1 MVKRILALAVIVAL
15 PVVATAAGPGV
26 PLESAGVD
34 VSNQASLQR
43 GAKYFVNYC
52 LGCHSMEYVRYNRL
66 GDDLGLSEDQLI
78 RNIMFT
84 GERPHETMSVA
95 MPKNDARRWFGQ
107 APPDLSLTARA
118 RGEDWIYTFLKSFYI
133 DESKPTGTNN
143 TVLAGASMP
152 HVLWELQGLQ
162 EAVYRTETHGDVPHE
177 VLDGFQLVQPGALSP
192 EAYDQVVRDITTFL
206 SWAGEPMQLERQRLG
221 IKVLLF
227 LVVFFVFA
235 WLYYKEV
242 WKDVK

>member
-1 MVKRILALAVIVAL
+1 MVKRILALAVLAAMPALAMAAGGGVAL
-15 PVVATAAGPGV
+15 Q
-26 PLESAGVD
+26 SAGVD
-34 VSNQASLQR
+34 VSNEASLQR

-52 LGCHSMEYVRYNRL
+52 LGCHSLQYVRYNRL
-66 GDDLGLSEDQLI
+66 GEDLGLTEDQVV

-84 GERPHETMSVA
+84 GERPHDTMNVA

-152 HVLWELQGLQ
+152 HVLWELQGVQ
-162 EAVYRTETHGDVPHE
+162 EAVYRSETHGGETVE
-177 VLDGFQLVQPGALSP
+177 VLDGFRLAQPGALSP
-192 EAYDQVVRDITTFL
+192 EAYDQVVRDITAFL
-206 SWAGEPMQLERQRLG
+206 SWAGEPMQLERQSLG

-227 LVVFFVFA
+227 LLVLFVFA